1 MPGKATWDD
10 ARSACRKI
18 EGEMAAPGSMEENE
32 FMVKMADGGGS
43 FVPLWIGCN
52 DKADEGTW
60 MCEGWKEGDSF
71 FNWRSWEPNNV
82 GGGGQG

>member
-1 MPGKATWDD
+1 
-10 ARSACRKI
+10 
-18 EGEMAAPGSMEENE
+18 MAAPGSVEENE

-60 MCEGWKEGDSF
+60 VCEGQRQREPL
-71 FNWRSWEPNNV
+71 FNWMSGEPDN
-82 GGGGQG
+82 GGGGDLLG